1 MFVPVKS
8 KDGEQLM
15 PTSPP
20 VARHLIKS
28 GKATQGYLVFGFS
41 CVIYHKC

>member
-20 VARHLIKS
+20 VVRHLIKS
-28 GKATQGYLVFGFS
+28 GKATPYGIMVSSVFD
-41 CVIYHKC
+41 